1 MMSGFETI
9 VMYFGMS
16 VLVVII
22 MLGGAY
28 ILGPS
33 RPSASKQSTYECGMP
48 LLHLAHT
55 RRYAI
60 KYFLVAILFL
70 VFDLETVLIFPLAV
84 RYHELAAVGWGA
96 FFEIFIFVA
105 ILLAGL
111 IYAIKK
117 GAIEWD

>member
-9 VMYFGMS
+9 VMYLGMS
-16 VLVVII
+16 LLVVIL
-22 MLGGAY
+22 MLAGAY
-28 ILGPS
+28 VLGPS

-48 LLHLAHT
+48 LLEPGHT
-55 RRYAI
+55 RYDV

-70 VFDLETVLIFPLAV
+70 VFDLETILIYPLAV
-84 RYHELAAVGWGA
+84 RYHELAAIGWGA

>member
-1 MMSGFETI
+1 MSGFETI
-9 VMYFGMS
+9 VMYLGMS
-16 VLVVII
+16 LLVVIV
-22 MLGGAY
+22 MLVGAY
-28 ILGPS
+28 VLGPS
-33 RPSASKQSTYECGMP
+33 RPSASKESTYECGMP
-48 LLHLAHT
+48 LLEPGHT
-55 RRYAI
+55 RYAV

-70 VFDLETVLIFPLAV
+70 VFDLETILIYPLAI
-84 RYHELAAVGWGA
+84 RYRELAAIGWGA

>member
-9 VMYFGMS
+9 VMYLGMS
-16 VLVVII
+16 LLMVIL
-22 MLGGAY
+22 MLAGAY
-28 ILGPS
+28 VLGPS
-33 RPSASKQSTYECGMP
+33 RPSADKVSTYECGVP
-48 LLHLAHT
+48 LLHPGRT
-55 RRYAI
+55 RYDV

-70 VFDLETVLIFPLAV
+70 VFDLETVLLYPLAV
-84 RYHELAAVGWGA
+84 RYIGLAEVGWGA

>member
-1 MMSGFETI
+1 MSGFETI
-9 VMYFGMS
+9 VMYLGMS
-16 VLVVII
+16 FLVVIA
-22 MLGGAY
+22 MLVGSHV
-28 ILGPS
+28 LGPS
-33 RPSASKQSTYECGMP
+33 RPYPSKHSTYECGVP
-48 LLHLAHT
+48 LLDPSRT
-55 RRYAI
+55 RYDV

-70 VFDLETVLIFPLAV
+70 VFDLETVLLFPLAV
-84 RYHELAAVGWGA
+84 RFKSLAATGWGA